1 MQFGNRNCKQIFVFC
16 LGLNEIGGRIEYGMF
31 RDLDIPFENK

>member
-1 MQFGNRNCKQIFVFC
+1 MQFGNRNCKQIFVFY
-16 LGLNEIGGRIEYGMF
+16 LGLNGMF